1 MQFNKCFGRD
11 VIQCESIIYSGTFW
25 YVCTCWP
32 EITFRT
38 LSKERFFK
46 TSHYTRTLHFTL
58 KRYRNSEGENS
69 FQEKQCLL
77 RKKIIYLFIKKIL
90 IEKIFFWPEFKCNKI
105 DPIFSSTNFALLR
118 RLSPATIL
126 SKVILLQVPVNIKGT
141 DSQEV
146 HVYGTAN
153 IGIKEA

>member
-58 KRYRNSEGENS
+58 KRYHNSEGENS

-77 RKKIIYLFIKKIL
+77 RKKIIYIFIKKYWLKKYSSGLNSNVTKLIQFFPQQIL
-90 IEKIFFWPEFKCNKI
+90 PYYV
-105 DPIFSSTNFALLR
+105 DSVLPPSSLKSYCSRCQLT
-118 RLSPATIL
+118 
-126 SKVILLQVPVNIKGT
+126 
-141 DSQEV
+141 
-146 HVYGTAN
+146 
-153 IGIKEA
+153 